1 MALHRYAG
9 RIFAPD
15 EHEMA
20 LQRAATRRSL
30 HAALSQYSGTDPTDE
45 VTAGAVSCTA
55 AIPTRCLSDCCL
67 CARHLHVDG

>member
-55 AIPTRCLSDCCL
+55 VMQRVASPIAAYVPDTCM
-67 CARHLHVDG
+67 